1 MIHPTAIIHPKAEL
15 HETASIGPYAVIE
28 AGVTVGAGCEIG
40 PHVHLT
46 GETTLGK
53 NNRLHTGAVIGD
65 APQDLKYNDE
75 PTRLRIG
82 EDNVIREH
90 VTLHRSNSPDED
102 TVIGSHNFFMAHS
115 HVGHNAVVGDHNI
128 FANGALVGGHA
139 VISDRV
145 FLSGNCAVHQFVRIG
160 TLAMMQGN
168 AAVSQDLPPFTMVFG
183 VNKLCGLNIVGLRR
197 AGIGRGGTH
206 GTEGVLSAGFFGRR
220 EGGGIAGGIH
230 GGSHAGI
237 AGIHRRQRTRRV
249 RAREPQV
256 WLSNGHQRL
265 ADQPALEADAG

>member
-1 MIHPTAIIHPKAEL
+1 MIHPTAIIAPKATL
-15 HETASIGPYAVIE
+15 HETVSVGPYTVIDS
-28 AGVTVGAGCEIG
+28 GVTVGADCVIG

-46 GETTLGK
+46 GETTRGK
-53 NNRLHTGAVIGD
+53 NNRIHAGAVIGD
-65 APQDLKYNDE
+65 APQDLKYNGE

-82 EDNVIREH
+82 DDNVIREH
-90 VTLHRSNSPDED
+90 VTLHRSNSPEED
-102 TVIGSHNFFMAHS
+102 TVIGNENFFMAAS

-139 VISDRV
+139 VIAERV

-197 AGIGRGGTH
+197 ANISAEERTELKAVYRRVFMEGEKAAELLKETVGT
-206 GTEGVLSAGFFGRR
+206 
-220 EGGGIAGGIH
+220 
-230 GGSHAGI
+230 
-237 AGIHRRQRTRRV
+237 RTR
-249 RAREPQV
+249 EF
-256 WLSNGHQRL
+256 
-265 ADQPALEADAG
+265 LEFIVASTRGVCAHASRKSGRD

>member
-1 MIHPTAIIHPKAEL
+1 MIHPTAIIHLKAEL
-15 HETASIGPYAVIE
+15 HETASIGPYAVIG

-46 GETTLGK
+46 GETTIGK
-53 NNRLHTGAVIGD
+53 NNRIHTGAVIGD
-65 APQDLKYNDE
+65 APQDLKHNGE
-75 PTRLRIG
+75 PTRMRIG

-102 TVIGSHNFFMAHS
+102 TVIGSHNFLMAHS
-115 HVGHNAVVGDHNI
+115 HVGHNAEVGDHNI

-139 VISDRV
+139 VIADRV

-197 AGIGRGGTH
+197 AGIGAEERTELKACYRRVFLEGAKATELLAESMGG
-206 GTEGVLSAGFFGRR
+206 
-220 EGGGIAGGIH
+220 
-230 GGSHAGI
+230 
-237 AGIHRRQRTRRV
+237 RTRELLQFIAASERGV
-249 RAREPQV
+249 CAHASRK
-256 WLSNGHQRL
+256 SG
-265 ADQPALEADAG
+265 

>member
-1 MIHPTAIIHPKAEL
+1 MIHPTAIINPKAEL
-15 HETASIGPYAVIE
+15 HETASVGPYAIIE

-40 PHVHLT
+40 PHVHLM
-46 GETTLGK
+46 GEITLGK
-53 NNRLHTGAVIGD
+53 NNRIHTGAVIGD
-65 APQDLKYNDE
+65 TPQDLKYNGE

-82 EDNVIREH
+82 EYNVIREH

-115 HVGHNAVVGDHNI
+115 HVGHNAVVGKNNI

-139 VISDRV
+139 VIADSV

-183 VNKLCGLNIVGLRR
+183 VNKLCGLNTVGLRR
-197 AGIGRGGTH
+197 AGIEAEER
-206 GTEGVLSAGFFGRR
+206 TELKTCYRRVFLEGAKASVLLALAESMGD
-220 EGGGIAGGIH
+220 
-230 GGSHAGI
+230 
-237 AGIHRRQRTRRV
+237 RTR
-249 RAREPQV
+249 E
-256 WLSNGHQRL
+256 L
-265 ADQPALEADAG
+265 LEFIAASERGVCAHASRKSG

>member
-15 HETASIGPYAVIE
+15 HETASVGPYAVIE
-28 AGVTVGAGCEIG
+28 GGVTVGAGCEIG
-40 PHVHLT
+40 PHVHVT

-53 NNRLHTGAVIGD
+53 NNRIHTGAVIGD
-65 APQDLKYNDE
+65 APQDLKYNGE

-90 VTLHRSNSPDED
+90 VTLHRSNTPDKG
-102 TVIGSHNFFMAHS
+102 TAIGSHNIFMAHS

-128 FANGALVGGHA
+128 FANGVLVGGHA
-139 VISDRV
+139 VIADRV

-168 AAVSQDLPPFTMVFG
+168 SAVSQDLPPFTMVFG

-197 AGIGRGGTH
+197 AGIGP
-206 GTEGVLSAGFFGRR
+206 EERR
-220 EGGGIAGGIH
+220 ELKAYY
-230 GGSHAGI
+230 
-237 AGIHRRQRTRRV
+237 RRVFLEGAKVAELLAESMGDRTR
-249 RAREPQV
+249 E
-256 WLSNGHQRL
+256 L
-265 ADQPALEADAG
+265 LEFITASERGVCAHASRKSG

>member
-15 HETASIGPYAVIE
+15 HETASVGPYTVIDS
-28 AGVTVGAGCEIG
+28 GVTVGAGSVIG

-53 NNRLHTGAVIGD
+53 NNRIHAGAVLGD
-65 APQDLKYNDE
+65 APQDLKYVGE
-75 PTRLRIG
+75 PTRMRIG
-82 EDNVIREH
+82 DDNVIREH
-90 VTLHRSNSPDED
+90 VTLHRSNSPEED
-102 TVIGSHNFFMAHS
+102 TVIGSHNFFMAAS

-139 VISDRV
+139 VIAESV

-183 VNKLCGLNIVGLRR
+183 VNKLCGLNTVGLRR
-197 AGIGRGGTH
+197 ADIGAEERTELKAMYRRIFLDGEKAAELLAETH
-206 GTEGVLSAGFFGRR
+206 GP
-220 EGGGIAGGIH
+220 
-230 GGSHAGI
+230 
-237 AGIHRRQRTRRV
+237 RTR
-249 RAREPQV
+249 E
-256 WLSNGHQRL
+256 L
-265 ADQPALEADAG
+265 LEFITASKRGVCAHASRKATATD